1 RHDEVSSV
9 LLAQPVDHTSSCLS
23 FFCGDSS
30 AHRERELPGISDEA
44 VLIWDVMRKKMD
56 EVLRRKISELDRVSS
71 PFGRGSCPASLM
83 RLCCSET

>member
-1 RHDEVSSV
+1 MRKKYYAEKSANSFG
-9 LLAQPVDHTSSCLS
+9 LLS
-23 FFCGDSS
+23 FW
-30 AHRERELPGISDEA
+30 ERELPGISDEA

-71 PFGRGSCPASLM
+71 PFGRGSSPVSLM